1 MPVRRRSKKKFW
13 RHAKLTWI
21 IRDIAIANT
30 LQQAKYYFA
39 MTIGKGLFRSLVF
52 GLFSILSA
60 SAADLLQVASFS
72 TVLTEIAQQ
81 VGGNHVIV
89 AGLVKPG
96 QDPHE
101 YQPTP
106 ADLRQAASAKLILLS
121 GKHLEHYL
129 DKVQQ
134 ATGGN
139 AESLS
144 AGDALPSLKMKVDP
158 DAPQAKASADRNG
171 MIDDPHWWNSVANVE
186 KATAIVRDEL
196 IKVDPANRADY
207 ESNAKAYLA
216 KLGELD
222 QWAKRKVAELPR
234 DKRKL
239 VTSHDAFQYLAKDY
253 GFRVYAI
260 EGVSTET
267 EPSDRHIAEL
277 IDEIKKQQ
285 VKAIFLEKTLNPKV
299 SVEIIKE
306 TGAKIGGTL
315 YADGL
320 GEGDGST
327 YDGMVRHNIATIVD
341 SLK

>member
-1 MPVRRRSKKKFW
+1 
-13 RHAKLTWI
+13 
-21 IRDIAIANT
+21 
-30 LQQAKYYFA
+30 
-39 MTIGKGLFRSLVF
+39 MTIFRGFL
-52 GLFSILSA
+52 LSILFGATSTLSA
-60 SAADLLQVASFS
+60 NAAETLKIASFS
-72 TVLTEIAQQ
+72 TVLTEVVQE
-81 VGGNHVIV
+81 VGANHVNV

-106 ADLRQAASAKLILLS
+106 SDLTQAADAKLILLS

-134 ATGGN
+134 ATGAK
-139 AESLS
+139 AESL
-144 AGDALPSLKMKVDP
+144 AVGDDLPTLKMKADP
-158 DAPQAKASADRNG
+158 DEPQAKAEADQNG

-186 KATAIVRDEL
+186 KATIIVRDAL
-196 IKVDPANRADY
+196 IKLDPDDRADY
-207 ESNAKAYLA
+207 EKNARGYLA
-216 KLGELD
+216 KLEALD
-222 QWAKRKVAELPR
+222 SWVKRKVAELPR

-253 GFRVYAI
+253 GFKIYAI

-267 EPSDRHIAEL
+267 EPSNRHVAEL
-277 IDEIKKQQ
+277 IDDIKSQQ
-285 VKAIFLEKTLNPKV
+285 VKAIFLESSLNPKV
-299 SVEIIKE
+299 SREITRE

-320 GEGDGST
+320 GAGDGMT
-327 YDGMVRHNIATIVD
+327 YEGMVRHNISTIVD

>member
-1 MPVRRRSKKKFW
+1 MSIGRRLFI
-13 RHAKLTWI
+13 L
-21 IRDIAIANT
+21 
-30 LQQAKYYFA
+30 L
-39 MTIGKGLFRSLVF
+39 GCGLFFTLP
-52 GLFSILSA
+52 A
-60 SAADLLQVASFS
+60 SGANALKVASFS
-72 TVLTEIAQQ
+72 TVLTEIAEQ
-81 VGGNHVIV
+81 VGGNHVSV

-106 ADLRQAASAKLILLS
+106 DDLRQAADANLILLS

-134 ATGGN
+134 ATGGK
-139 AESLS
+139 AQSLS
-144 AGDALPSLKMKVDP
+144 VGDMLPNLKMKADP
-158 DAPQAKASADRNG
+158 DEAQAKAAADRNG

-186 KATAIVRDEL
+186 KATVIVRDEL
-196 IKVDPANRADY
+196 VKLDPANRADY
-207 ESNAKAYLA
+207 ESNAKAYSA

-222 QWAKRKVAELPR
+222 QWAKRKVAELSR

-253 GFRVYAI
+253 GFKVYAI

-285 VKAIFLEKTLNPKV
+285 VKAIFLESTLNPKV
-299 SVEIIKE
+299 TMEIIKE

-320 GEGDGST
+320 GEDDGST
-327 YDGMVRHNIATIVD
+327 YDGMVRHNITTIVD
-341 SLK
+341 ALK

>member
-1 MPVRRRSKKKFW
+1 
-13 RHAKLTWI
+13 
-21 IRDIAIANT
+21 
-30 LQQAKYYFA
+30 
-39 MTIGKGLFRSLVF
+39 MTIGRRLFILLGCV
-52 GLFSILSA
+52 LFFTLPA
-60 SAADLLQVASFS
+60 SGANALKVASFS
-72 TVLTEIAQQ
+72 TVLTEIAEQ
-81 VGGNHVIV
+81 VGGNNISV

-106 ADLRQAASAKLILLS
+106 DDLRQAADANLILLS

-134 ATGGN
+134 ATGGK
-139 AESLS
+139 AGSLS
-144 AGDALPSLKMKVDP
+144 VGDMLPNLKMKADP
-158 DAPQAKASADRNG
+158 DEPQAKAAADRNG

-186 KATAIVRDEL
+186 KATVIVRDEL
-196 IKVDPANRADY
+196 IKLDPANRPDY
-207 ESNAKAYLA
+207 ESKAKAYSA

-222 QWAKRKVAELPR
+222 QWAKRKVAELSR

-253 GFRVYAI
+253 GFKVYAI

-277 IDEIKKQQ
+277 IDEIKKEQ
-285 VKAIFLEKTLNPKV
+285 VKAIFLESTLNPKV
-299 SVEIIKE
+299 TVEITKE
-306 TGAKIGGTL
+306 TGARIGGTL

-327 YDGMVRHNIATIVD
+327 YDGMVRHNITTIVD
-341 SLK
+341 ALK

>member
-1 MPVRRRSKKKFW
+1 
-13 RHAKLTWI
+13 
-21 IRDIAIANT
+21 
-30 LQQAKYYFA
+30 
-39 MTIGKGLFRSLVF
+39 MTIAKAFCVSV
-52 GLFSILSA
+52 LSA
-60 SAADLLQVASFS
+60 LVSTFSASGADPLRIASFS

-81 VGGNHVIV
+81 VGGNHISV

-106 ADLRQAASAKLILLS
+106 DDLRQAADAKLILLS

-129 DKVQQ
+129 DKIQQ
-134 ATGGN
+134 ATGGK

-144 AGDALPSLKMKVDP
+144 VGDALPNLKMKAAP
-158 DAPQAKASADRNG
+158 DESQAKAAEDRNG
-171 MIDDPHWWNSVANVE
+171 MIDDPHWWNSVGNVE
-186 KATAIVRDEL
+186 KATVIVRDEL
-196 IKVDPANRADY
+196 IKLDPTSRADY
-207 ESNAKAYLA
+207 DSNAKSYLA

-222 QWAKRKVAELPR
+222 KWAKRKVAELSR

-285 VKAIFLEKTLNPKV
+285 VKAIFLENTLNPKV
-299 SVEIIKE
+299 TVEITKE

-327 YDGMVRHNIATIVD
+327 YDGMVRHNLATIVD
-341 SLK
+341 ALK

>member
-1 MPVRRRSKKKFW
+1 
-13 RHAKLTWI
+13 
-21 IRDIAIANT
+21 
-30 LQQAKYYFA
+30 
-39 MTIGKGLFRSLVF
+39 MTIGRRLFILLVCGLFFTLP
-52 GLFSILSA
+52 A
-60 SAADLLQVASFS
+60 SAANLLKVASFS
-72 TVLTEIAQQ
+72 TVLTEIAEQ
-81 VGGNHVIV
+81 VGGNHVGV

-106 ADLRQAASAKLILLS
+106 DDLRQAADANVILLS

-129 DKVQQ
+129 DKVQE
-134 ATGGN
+134 ATGGK
-139 AESLS
+139 AASLS
-144 AGDALPSLKMKVDP
+144 VGDMLPNLKMKADP
-158 DAPQAKASADRNG
+158 DEPQAKAAADRNG

-186 KATAIVRDEL
+186 KAAVIVRDEL
-196 IKVDPANRADY
+196 VKLDPANRADY

-260 EGVSTET
+260 EGVSTDT
-267 EPSDRHIAEL
+267 EPSNRHIAEL

-285 VKAIFLEKTLNPKV
+285 VKAIFLENTLNPKV
-299 SVEIIKE
+299 TVEITKE

-327 YDGMVRHNIATIVD
+327 YDGMIRHNITTIVD
-341 SLK
+341 ALK

>member
-1 MPVRRRSKKKFW
+1 MSIGRRLFI
-13 RHAKLTWI
+13 L
-21 IRDIAIANT
+21 
-30 LQQAKYYFA
+30 L
-39 MTIGKGLFRSLVF
+39 GCGLFFTLP
-52 GLFSILSA
+52 A
-60 SAADLLQVASFS
+60 SGANALKVASFS
-72 TVLTEIAQQ
+72 TVLTEIAEQ
-81 VGGNHVIV
+81 VGGNHVSV

-106 ADLRQAASAKLILLS
+106 DDLRQVADANLILLS

-134 ATGGN
+134 ATGGK
-139 AESLS
+139 AGSLS
-144 AGDALPSLKMKVDP
+144 VGDMLPNLKMKADP
-158 DAPQAKASADRNG
+158 DELQAKAAADRNG

-186 KATAIVRDEL
+186 KATVIVRDEL
-196 IKVDPANRADY
+196 IKLDPASRADY
-207 ESNAKAYLA
+207 ESNAKAYSA

-222 QWAKRKVAELPR
+222 QWAKRKVAELSR

-277 IDEIKKQQ
+277 IDEIKKEQ
-285 VKAIFLEKTLNPKV
+285 VKAIFLENTLNPKV
-299 SVEIIKE
+299 TVEITKE

-327 YDGMVRHNIATIVD
+327 YDGMVRHNITTIVD
-341 SLK
+341 ALK

>member
-1 MPVRRRSKKKFW
+1 MTTGRRLFI
-13 RHAKLTWI
+13 L
-21 IRDIAIANT
+21 
-30 LQQAKYYFA
+30 LVC
-39 MTIGKGLFRSLVF
+39 GLFFALPAGGANV
-52 GLFSILSA
+52 LK
-60 SAADLLQVASFS
+60 VASFS
-72 TVLTEIAQQ
+72 TVLTELVEQ
-81 VGGNHVIV
+81 VGGNQVSV

-106 ADLRQAASAKLILLS
+106 DDLRQAADANLILLS

-134 ATGGN
+134 ATGGK
-139 AESLS
+139 ARSLS
-144 AGDALPSLKMKVDP
+144 VGDMLPNLKMKADP
-158 DAPQAKASADRNG
+158 DEPQAKAAADRNG
-171 MIDDPHWWNSVANVE
+171 MIDDPHWWNSIGNVE
-186 KATAIVRDEL
+186 KATVIVRDEL
-196 IKVDPANRADY
+196 IKLDPANRADY
-207 ESNAKAYLA
+207 VSNAKAYLA

-285 VKAIFLEKTLNPKV
+285 VKAIFLESTLNPKV
-299 SVEIIKE
+299 TVEITNE

-327 YDGMVRHNIATIVD
+327 YDGMVRHNITTIVD
-341 SLK
+341 ELK

>member
-1 MPVRRRSKKKFW
+1 
-13 RHAKLTWI
+13 
-21 IRDIAIANT
+21 
-30 LQQAKYYFA
+30 
-39 MTIGKGLFRSLVF
+39 MTIGKAVLISVVC
-52 GLFSILSA
+52 GLFSTLSA
-60 SAADLLQVASFS
+60 SGADPLKVASFS
-72 TVLTEIAQQ
+72 TVLTEIAQE
-81 VGGNHVIV
+81 VGGNHVSV

-101 YQPTP
+101 YEPTP
-106 ADLRQAASAKLILLS
+106 DDLKQVADAKLILLS

-134 ATGGN
+134 ATGGK

-144 AGDALPSLKMKVDP
+144 VGDALPNLKMKADP
-158 DAPQAKASADRNG
+158 DEPQEKTEADRNG
-171 MIDDPHWWNSVANVE
+171 LIDDPHWWNSVVNVE
-186 KATAIVRDEL
+186 KATTIVRDEL
-196 IKVDPANRADY
+196 IKLDPTNREDY
-207 ESNAKAYLA
+207 QSNAKSYLA

-222 QWAKRKVAELPR
+222 KWANRKVAELPR
-234 DKRKL
+234 NKRKL

-253 GFRVYAI
+253 GFTVYAI

-267 EPSDRHIAEL
+267 EPSDRHIADL

-285 VKAIFLEKTLNPKV
+285 VKAIFLENMLNPKV
-299 SVEIIKE
+299 TVEITRE

-327 YDGMVRHNIATIVD
+327 YEGMIKHNITTIVD
-341 SLK
+341 ALK

>member
-1 MPVRRRSKKKFW
+1 
-13 RHAKLTWI
+13 
-21 IRDIAIANT
+21 
-30 LQQAKYYFA
+30 
-39 MTIGKGLFRSLVF
+39 MTIGRRLFILLVCGLFFTLPAGGANV
-52 GLFSILSA
+52 LK
-60 SAADLLQVASFS
+60 VASFS
-72 TVLTEIAQQ
+72 TVLTEIAEQ
-81 VGGNHVIV
+81 VGGNHVSV
-89 AGLVKPG
+89 AGLVKPE

-106 ADLRQAASAKLILLS
+106 EDLRQAADANLILLS

-134 ATGGN
+134 ATGGK
-139 AESLS
+139 AGSLS
-144 AGDALPSLKMKVDP
+144 VGDMLPNLKMKADP
-158 DAPQAKASADRNG
+158 DEPQAKAAANRNG
-171 MIDDPHWWNSVANVE
+171 MIDDPHWWNSVANIE
-186 KATAIVRDEL
+186 KATVIIRDEL
-196 IKVDPANRADY
+196 INLDPANRADY
-207 ESNAKAYLA
+207 ESNAKAYSA

-285 VKAIFLEKTLNPKV
+285 VKAIFLESTLNPKV
-299 SVEIIKE
+299 TVEITKE

-327 YDGMVRHNIATIVD
+327 YDGMVRHNITTIVD
-341 SLK
+341 ALK

>member
-1 MPVRRRSKKKFW
+1 
-13 RHAKLTWI
+13 
-21 IRDIAIANT
+21 
-30 LQQAKYYFA
+30 
-39 MTIGKGLFRSLVF
+39 MTIGRRLFMLLVCGLFFTLP
-52 GLFSILSA
+52 A
-60 SAADLLQVASFS
+60 SGANVLQVASFS
-72 TVLTEIAQQ
+72 TVLTEIAKQ
-81 VGGNHVIV
+81 VGGNHVSV

-106 ADLRQAASAKLILLS
+106 DDLRQAADANLILLS

-134 ATGGN
+134 ATGGK
-139 AESLS
+139 AQSLS
-144 AGDALPSLKMKVDP
+144 VGDMLPNLKMKADP
-158 DAPQAKASADRNG
+158 DEPQTKAAADRNG

-186 KATAIVRDEL
+186 KATVIVRDEL
-196 IKVDPANRADY
+196 IKLDPADRADY

-216 KLGELD
+216 KLGDLD
-222 QWAKRKVAELPR
+222 QWAKRKVAELSR

-277 IDEIKKQQ
+277 IDEIKKEQ
-285 VKAIFLEKTLNPKV
+285 VKAIFLENTLNPKV
-299 SVEIIKE
+299 TVEITKE

-327 YDGMVRHNIATIVD
+327 YDGMVRHNITTIVD
-341 SLK
+341 ALK

>member
-1 MPVRRRSKKKFW
+1 MTVRRRLFI
-13 RHAKLTWI
+13 L
-21 IRDIAIANT
+21 
-30 LQQAKYYFA
+30 L
-39 MTIGKGLFRSLVF
+39 GCGLFFTLP
-52 GLFSILSA
+52 A
-60 SAADLLQVASFS
+60 SGANVLKVASFS
-72 TVLTEIAQQ
+72 TVLTEIAKQ
-81 VGGNHVIV
+81 VGGNHVSV

-106 ADLRQAASAKLILLS
+106 DDLRQAADVMLILLS

-129 DKVQQ
+129 DKLQQ
-134 ATGGN
+134 ATGGK

-144 AGDALPSLKMKVDP
+144 VGDALPSLKIKADP
-158 DAPQAKASADRNG
+158 DEPQAKAAADRNG
-171 MIDDPHWWNSVANVE
+171 MIDDPHWWNSVVNVE
-186 KATAIVRDEL
+186 KATGIVRDEL
-196 IKVDPANRADY
+196 IKLDPTNRAAY
-207 ESNAKAYLA
+207 ESNAKSYLT

-222 QWAKRKVAELPR
+222 KWAKRKVAELPR
-234 DKRKL
+234 DRRKL

-285 VKAIFLEKTLNPKV
+285 VKAIFLESTLSPKV
-299 SVEIIKE
+299 TVEITKE

-327 YDGMVRHNIATIVD
+327 YDGMVRHNITTIVD
-341 SLK
+341 ALK

>member
-1 MPVRRRSKKKFW
+1 
-13 RHAKLTWI
+13 
-21 IRDIAIANT
+21 
-30 LQQAKYYFA
+30 
-39 MTIGKGLFRSLVF
+39 MTIGRSLFILLVCGLFFTLP
-52 GLFSILSA
+52 A
-60 SAADLLQVASFS
+60 SGANVLKVASFS
-72 TVLTEIAQQ
+72 TVLTEIAEQ
-81 VGGNHVIV
+81 VGGNHVSV
-89 AGLVKPG
+89 AGLVKLG

-106 ADLRQAASAKLILLS
+106 DDLRQVADANLILLS

-134 ATGGN
+134 ATGGK
-139 AESLS
+139 AGSLS
-144 AGDALPSLKMKVDP
+144 VGDMLPNLKMKADP
-158 DAPQAKASADRNG
+158 DEPQADAAADRNG

-196 IKVDPANRADY
+196 IKLDPANRADY
-207 ESNAKAYLA
+207 ERNAKAYSA

-234 DKRKL
+234 DRRKL

-277 IDEIKKQQ
+277 IDEIRKQQ
-285 VKAIFLEKTLNPKV
+285 VKAIFLESTLNPKV
-299 SVEIIKE
+299 TVQIIKE

-327 YDGMVRHNIATIVD
+327 YNGMVRHNIATIVD
-341 SLK
+341 ALK

>member
-1 MPVRRRSKKKFW
+1 
-13 RHAKLTWI
+13 
-21 IRDIAIANT
+21 
-30 LQQAKYYFA
+30 LQQAKYCFA
-39 MTIGKGLFRSLVF
+39 MSIGKGLFMSLVF
-52 GLFSILSA
+52 GLCCTLSA
-60 SAADLLQVASFS
+60 SGADVLKVASFS

-81 VGGNHVIV
+81 VGGNHASV

-106 ADLRQAASAKLILLS
+106 DDLSQAADAKLILLS

-129 DKVQQ
+129 DKVQE
-134 ATGGN
+134 ATGGK
-139 AESLS
+139 AASLS
-144 AGDALPSLKMKVDP
+144 VGDALPNLKMKADP
-158 DAPQAKASADRNG
+158 DEPQAEASADRNG

-186 KATAIVRDEL
+186 KATVIVRDEL
-196 IKVDPANRADY
+196 IKLDPANRADY
-207 ESNAKAYLA
+207 ESNAESYLA

-222 QWAKRKVAELPR
+222 KWAKRKVAELPR

-253 GFRVYAI
+253 GFKVYAI

-267 EPSDRHIAEL
+267 EPSNRHVADL
-277 IDEIKKQQ
+277 IDEIKKQH
-285 VKAIFLEKTLNPKV
+285 VKAIFLESMLNPKV
-299 SVEIIKE
+299 TMEITKE
-306 TGAKIGGTL
+306 TGVKIGGTL

-320 GEGDGST
+320 GDGDGST

>member
-1 MPVRRRSKKKFW
+1 MSIGRRLFI
-13 RHAKLTWI
+13 L
-21 IRDIAIANT
+21 
-30 LQQAKYYFA
+30 L
-39 MTIGKGLFRSLVF
+39 GCGLFFTLP
-52 GLFSILSA
+52 A
-60 SAADLLQVASFS
+60 SGANALKVASFS
-72 TVLTEIAQQ
+72 TVLTEIAGQ
-81 VGGNHVIV
+81 VGGNHVSV
-89 AGLVKPG
+89 LGLVKLG

-106 ADLRQAASAKLILLS
+106 DDLRQVGDANLILLS

-134 ATGGN
+134 ATGGK
-139 AESLS
+139 AGSLS
-144 AGDALPSLKMKVDP
+144 VGDMLPNLKMRADP
-158 DAPQAKASADRNG
+158 DEPQAKAAADRNG

-196 IKVDPANRADY
+196 IKLDPANRADY
-207 ESNAKAYLA
+207 EINAKTYSA

-222 QWAKRKVAELPR
+222 QWAKRKVAELSR

-285 VKAIFLEKTLNPKV
+285 VKAIFLESTLNPKV
-299 SVEIIKE
+299 TVEIIKE

-327 YDGMVRHNIATIVD
+327 YDGMVKHNITTIVD
-341 SLK
+341 ALK

>member
-1 MPVRRRSKKKFW
+1 
-13 RHAKLTWI
+13 
-21 IRDIAIANT
+21 
-30 LQQAKYYFA
+30 
-39 MTIGKGLFRSLVF
+39 MTIGRRLFMLLVCGLFFTLP
-52 GLFSILSA
+52 A
-60 SAADLLQVASFS
+60 SGANVLKVASFS
-72 TVLTEIAQQ
+72 TVLTEIAKQ
-81 VGGNHVIV
+81 VGGNHVSV

-106 ADLRQAASAKLILLS
+106 DDLRQAADANLILLS

-134 ATGGN
+134 ATGGKGG
-139 AESLS
+139 SLS
-144 AGDALPSLKMKVDP
+144 VGDMLPNLKMKADP
-158 DAPQAKASADRNG
+158 DEPQSKAAADRNG

-186 KATAIVRDEL
+186 KATVIVRDEL
-196 IKVDPANRADY
+196 IKLDPADRADY

-216 KLGELD
+216 KLGDLD
-222 QWAKRKVAELPR
+222 QWAKRKVAELSR

-277 IDEIKKQQ
+277 IDEIKKEQ
-285 VKAIFLEKTLNPKV
+285 VKAIFLENTLNPKV
-299 SVEIIKE
+299 TVEITKE

-327 YDGMVRHNIATIVD
+327 YDGMVRHNITTIVD
-341 SLK
+341 ALK

>member
-1 MPVRRRSKKKFW
+1 MLLVC
-13 RHAKLTWI
+13 
-21 IRDIAIANT
+21 
-30 LQQAKYYFA
+30 
-39 MTIGKGLFRSLVF
+39 GLFFTLP
-52 GLFSILSA
+52 A
-60 SAADLLQVASFS
+60 SGANVLKVASFS
-72 TVLTEIAQQ
+72 TVLTEIAKQ
-81 VGGNHVIV
+81 VGGNHVSV

-106 ADLRQAASAKLILLS
+106 DDLRQAADANLILLS

-134 ATGGN
+134 ATGGK
-139 AESLS
+139 AASLS
-144 AGDALPSLKMKVDP
+144 VGDMLPNLKMKADP
-158 DAPQAKASADRNG
+158 DEPQAKAAADRNG
-171 MIDDPHWWNSVANVE
+171 MIDDPHWWNSVPNVE
-186 KATAIVRDEL
+186 KATVIVRDEL
-196 IKVDPANRADY
+196 IKLDPADRADY

-277 IDEIKKQQ
+277 IDEIKKEQ
-285 VKAIFLEKTLNPKV
+285 VKAIFLENTLNPKV
-299 SVEIIKE
+299 TVGITKE

-327 YDGMVRHNIATIVD
+327 YDGMVRHNITTIVD
-341 SLK
+341 ALK

>member
-1 MPVRRRSKKKFW
+1 M
-13 RHAKLTWI
+13 
-21 IRDIAIANT
+21 
-30 LQQAKYYFA
+30 
-39 MTIGKGLFRSLVF
+39 
-52 GLFSILSA
+52 
-60 SAADLLQVASFS
+60 
-72 TVLTEIAQQ
+72 
-81 VGGNHVIV
+81 

-106 ADLRQAASAKLILLS
+106 DDLRKAADAQLILLS

-129 DKVQQ
+129 EKVQQ
-134 ATGGN
+134 ATGGKG
-139 AESLS
+139 ESLS
-144 AGDALPSLKMKVDP
+144 VGDELPNLKMKADP
-158 DAPQAKASADRNG
+158 DEPQAKSAADQNG
-171 MIDDPHWWNSVANVE
+171 MIDDPHWWNSVVNVE
-186 KATAIVRDEL
+186 KATAMVRDEL
-196 IKVDPANRADY
+196 IKLDPANRAAY
-207 ESNAKAYLA
+207 ESNAKIYLA
-216 KLGELD
+216 KLGELN

-253 GFRVYAI
+253 GFKVYAI

-285 VKAIFLEKTLNPKV
+285 VKAIFLENTLNPKV
-299 SVEIIKE
+299 TVEIIKE

-327 YDGMVRHNIATIVD
+327 YDGMVRHNISTIVD

>member
-1 MPVRRRSKKKFW
+1 MSIGRRLFI
-13 RHAKLTWI
+13 L
-21 IRDIAIANT
+21 
-30 LQQAKYYFA
+30 L
-39 MTIGKGLFRSLVF
+39 GCGLFFTLP
-52 GLFSILSA
+52 A
-60 SAADLLQVASFS
+60 SGANALKVASFS
-72 TVLTEIAQQ
+72 TVLTEIAEQ
-81 VGGNHVIV
+81 VGGNHVSV
-89 AGLVKPG
+89 VGLVKPG

-106 ADLRQAASAKLILLS
+106 DDLRQVADANLILLS

-134 ATGGN
+134 ATGGK
-139 AESLS
+139 AGSLS
-144 AGDALPSLKMKVDP
+144 VGDMLPNLKMKADP
-158 DAPQAKASADRNG
+158 DEPQAKAAADRNG

-186 KATAIVRDEL
+186 KATVMVQDEL
-196 IKVDPANRADY
+196 IKLDPANRADY
-207 ESNAKAYLA
+207 ESNAKAYSA

-222 QWAKRKVAELPR
+222 QWAKRKVAELSR

-285 VKAIFLEKTLNPKV
+285 VKAIFLESTLNPKV
-299 SVEIIKE
+299 TVEITKE

-327 YDGMVRHNIATIVD
+327 YDGMVRHNITTIVD
-341 SLK
+341 ALK

>member
-1 MPVRRRSKKKFW
+1 
-13 RHAKLTWI
+13 
-21 IRDIAIANT
+21 
-30 LQQAKYYFA
+30 
-39 MTIGKGLFRSLVF
+39 MTTGKGFFTFLLF
-52 GLFSILSA
+52 GLLGTFSA
-60 SAADLLQVASFS
+60 SGAEALKIACFS

-81 VGGNHVIV
+81 VGGNHVSV

-106 ADLRQAASAKLILLS
+106 DDLRQAADAKLILLS

-129 DKVQQ
+129 DKIQEAV
-134 ATGGN
+134 GGK

-144 AGDALPSLKMKVDP
+144 VGDALPNLKMRADT
-158 DAPQAKASADRNG
+158 DEPQEIAAADRNG
-171 MIDDPHWWNSVANVE
+171 MIDDPHWWNSVSNVE
-186 KATAIVRDEL
+186 KATVIVRDEL
-196 IKVDPANRADY
+196 IKLDPTNQADY
-207 ESNAKAYLA
+207 KSAAKTYLA
-216 KLGELD
+216 KLAELD

-239 VTSHDAFQYLAKDY
+239 VTSHDAFQYFAQEY

-285 VKAIFLEKTLNPKV
+285 VKAIFLESMLNPKV
-299 SVEIIKE
+299 SVAITKE

-320 GEGDGST
+320 GEGEGST
-327 YDGMVRHNIATIVD
+327 YDGMVRHDISTIVD
-341 SLK
+341 ALK

>member
-1 MPVRRRSKKKFW
+1 
-13 RHAKLTWI
+13 
-21 IRDIAIANT
+21 
-30 LQQAKYYFA
+30 
-39 MTIGKGLFRSLVF
+39 MTIFRGFL
-52 GLFSILSA
+52 LSILFGATSTLSA
-60 SAADLLQVASFS
+60 NAAETLKIASFS
-72 TVLTEIAQQ
+72 TVLTEVVQE
-81 VGGNHVIV
+81 VGANHVNV

-106 ADLRQAASAKLILLS
+106 SDLTQAADAKLILLS

-134 ATGGN
+134 ATGAK
-139 AESLS
+139 AESL
-144 AGDALPSLKMKVDP
+144 AVGDDLPTLKMKADP
-158 DAPQAKASADRNG
+158 DEPQAKAEVDQNG

-186 KATAIVRDEL
+186 KATIIVRDAL
-196 IKVDPANRADY
+196 IKLDPDDRADY
-207 ESNAKAYLA
+207 EKNARGYLA
-216 KLGELD
+216 KLEALD
-222 QWAKRKVAELPR
+222 SWVKRKVAELPR

-253 GFRVYAI
+253 GFKIYAI

-267 EPSDRHIAEL
+267 EPSNRHVAEL
-277 IDEIKKQQ
+277 IDDIKSQQ
-285 VKAIFLEKTLNPKV
+285 VKAIFLESSLNPKV
-299 SVEIIKE
+299 SREITRE

-320 GEGDGST
+320 GAGDGMT
-327 YDGMVRHNIATIVD
+327 YEGMVRHNISTIVD